1 MATTLPTLSG
11 RELLYPNEILNNT
24 DLLGT
29 ETLSFIQIW
38 QLSESVL
45 GFGIGN
51 TRLVRGLPCT
61 PVVPPGLQVVV
72 GVGSI
77 YSFEFLDSSD
87 FGGST
92 GISAD
97 TNVNHKQYKQGLLT
111 DPVTL
116 NTPAPINPGNSVIH
130 LVQGTFLTI
139 DQFNVSRS
147 YYNSATPTTP
157 IVIANNSYRTDNCI
171 VGIKLGTESVS
182 PVPPTPDSGYTAL
195 YYVQVTYGQT
205 TITSGNITVVPNAP
219 FITEGLTQKISK
231 ATADATYATVGQI
244 QYGNTTFNND
254 VGTVNNAQ
262 VNPIPA
268 YLTDNG
274 AHFSAYCEITNT
286 GDANLTL
293 NSTPTH
299 QVRAYDAFRA
309 TTGGIRPLA
318 PGEYGIGNIHNF
330 WHLGPAGSGEWLLQ
344 NPALPSYYGASV
356 GFDTTTAQ
364 QIAFGLTETLLFD
377 HVYHDAYGWYD
388 RITGKY
394 TFKKIGWYSIDFW
407 VQSTGASSSVQEA
420 FIFLTG
426 NPWNSGAMSTAS
438 DVQPSNINVITL
450 SSPAN
455 RPIYI
460 NADPSTPATAEIRW
474 HNTSLALNANFG
486 AIGTTANGRQ
496 TSLFSVN
503 YLGVNT
509 A

>member
-29 ETLSFIQIW
+29 ETLNFVQIW
-38 QLSESVL
+38 QLAESVL

-116 NTPAPINPGNSVIH
+116 NTPAPVNPGNSVIH
-130 LVQGTFLTI
+130 LVQATFLTV
-139 DQFNVSRS
+139 DQFSTSRS
-147 YYNSATPTTP
+147 YYNSANPATP
-157 IVIANNSYRTDNCI
+157 IVIANNSYRTDNCV
-171 VGIKLGTESVS
+171 VGIKLGTESAS

-195 YYVQVTYGQT
+195 YYVHVTHGQT
-205 TITSGNITVVPNAP
+205 TITSGNITIVTNAP

-268 YLTDNG
+268 YPTDNG
-274 AHFSAYCEITNT
+274 AHFSSYCQITNT
-286 GDANLTL
+286 GATDLTL
-293 NSTPTH
+293 NSTSTH
-299 QVRAYDAFRA
+299 PVRVYDPFKA
-309 TTGGIRPLA
+309 TIGGIRALT
-318 PGEYGIGNIHNF
+318 PGEYSIGNIHNF
-330 WHLGPAGSGEWLLQ
+330 WHLGPSGAGEWLLQ
-344 NPALPSYYGASV
+344 NPALPSYYGSSV
-356 GFDTTTAQ
+356 GFNTGTTQ
-364 QIAFGLTETLLFD
+364 QVGPGLTETLLFD

-388 RITGKY
+388 YTTGKY

-407 VQSTGASSSVQEA
+407 VQSTGASTANQEA

-426 NPWNSGAMSTAS
+426 NPWSSGAMSTAVDIKPLAS
-438 DVQPSNINVITL
+438 DVITL

-460 NADPSTPATAEIRW
+460 NAANATAEVRW
-474 HNTSLALNANFG
+474 TNTSLALNANFG
-486 AIGTTANGRQ
+486 TIGPTANGRQ